1 MRAQRAMLLRLEV
14 VRVAAKMVEEH
25 VQVADVSERR
35 AEPAELRAQ
44 RLRPFFVEQRRA
56 GLQERAQS
64 PRRDA
69 HLVQLLRVTAEPRTR
84 IVRDD
89 GAILS
94 LERRLVVLGRRRVLA
109 GDLGLGGHLAAESP
123 EELRS
128 PVAVRGAGL
137 PQGAVDPFQPLL
149 VALDQLDLEL
159 AERAEALAVVVDADG
174 VDRHVRDGA
183 LVVPDPHAR
192 ALRAERGDG
201 GERRPAKVRGQ
212 QLDDVRRCVAGTAG
226 HLELEAR
233 RSARQLQ
240 LPDALAVLDAAAERH
255 SCLRKPEVRRVV
267 VDGRQRAS
275 RERATGELRQPEGAL
290 HGELEL
296 TLQGLL
302 HPRHDA
308 GLYGTASPS
317 RRTCLGVGSGRHLS
331 FTVRSPAG
339 HSGPPLSR
347 PLSRPGGH
355 RPCGPA

>member
-1 MRAQRAMLLRLEV
+1 M
-14 VRVAAKMVEEH
+14 
-25 VQVADVSERR
+25 SERR

-44 RLRPFFVEQRRA
+44 RLGPLFVEQRRA
-56 GLQERAQS
+56 ALQERAQP
-64 PRRDA
+64 PRRDS
-69 HLVQLLRVTAEPRTR
+69 HLVQLLRVAAEPRTGIMR
-84 IVRDD
+84 ED
-89 GAILS
+89 GTILS
-94 LERRLVVLGRRRVLA
+94 FERRLVMLGRRRVLP
-109 GDLGLGGHLAAESP
+109 GGLGLGGHLAAESP

-137 PQGAVDPFQPLL
+137 PQGAIDPFQPLL

-159 AERAEALAVVVDADG
+159 SERAEALAVVVDADG
-174 VDRHVRDGA
+174 IDRHVRDGA

-192 ALRAERGDG
+192 ALRAKRGDG

-296 TLQGLL
+296 TLQGFL

-308 GLYGTASPS
+308 GLYGKIRCPW
-317 RRTCLGVGSGRHLS
+317 RT
-331 FTVRSPAG
+331 
-339 HSGPPLSR
+339 
-347 PLSRPGGH
+347 
-355 RPCGPA
+355 